1 MKTNTVGSYYWMR
14 ATNSQLKFQEKIKI
28 IQKVKIPSAMNFII
42 KNYYIFQTIDI
53 FDDVPCY

>member
-14 ATNSQLKFQEKIKI
+14 TTNSQLKFQEKIKI
-28 IQKVKIPSAMNFII
+28 IQKVKIPSVMNFII
-42 KNYYIFQTIDI
+42 KNYYIFHTIDV